1 MIARTRFSLRYIF
14 LLMVLIAMAS
24 HVYLEFRQYVA
35 LSKYSQQV
43 KFSRW
48 LDSDSAGENKLIS
61 EEELDYWKDRLAFL
75 DELDSATGETNRVF
89 KAKFDDYRQS
99 ILPPANPEFAA
110 FAVLPQEEL
119 TDLIEGSEF
128 LLNTKHPL
136 CLVVDVVDRDRQIID
151 GLFVDKMTASQNE
164 AEWAMIVDSTAET
177 DLGEQGRA
185 DSLRF
190 DISPGKNRII
200 LVKELLTAPAK
211 GDWRDSLKLLIN
223 NKPALKGILVPS
235 LAAYFEPVFKHGT
248 IQEIESAGALPVL
261 LNIQFRSSVKNRYV
275 FRVRLEEAAK

>member
-1 MIARTRFSLRYIF
+1 MFDYLSLALIACSLLITVWLSYRAGHYSKKRMIARTRFSLRYIF
-14 LLMVLIAMAS
+14 LVMVLIAMAS

-35 LSKYSQQV
+35 LNKYSRQV

-48 LDSDSAGENKLIS
+48 LDSDSAGENKLVS
-61 EEELDYWKDRLAFL
+61 EKELDYWKNRLAIL
-75 DELDSATGETNRVF
+75 NELDSATGETNRVF

-99 ILPPANPEFAA
+99 ISPPANPEFAA
-110 FAVLPQEEL
+110 FAVLPQEEI

-151 GLFVDKMTASQNE
+151 GLFVEKMTASQNE
-164 AEWAMIVDSTAET
+164 YEWAMIVDSTAGT

-190 DISPGKNRII
+190 DISPGKNRIS
-200 LVKELLTAPAK
+200 LVKEMLIAPAK

-223 NKPALKGILVPS
+223 NKPALEGIIGAVARS
-235 LAAYFEPVFKHGT
+235 IFR
-248 IQEIESAGALPVL
+248 AGF
-261 LNIQFRSSVKNRYV
+261 QTRDDSGD
-275 FRVRLEEAAK
+275 